1 MELESKIVYLHMIK
15 REAEKELRVLSDQF
29 KAIAIVGPRQ
39 SGKTTLARFIFPDL
53 PYVNLENPDT
63 RRYAM
68 DDPRGF
74 LTNYKTGA
82 IFDEVQRTPEIFSY
96 LQEIL
101 DETKTK
107 GRFILTGSNNFLL
120 QENITQSLAGRIA
133 YLNLLPFSIDE
144 LVTNSD
150 IDLNTL
156 LFNGFYPPIYD
167 QKLDSVRW
175 YSNYIRTYIERDV
188 RQIKNINNLNAFD
201 RFIKLC
207 AGRIGQL
214 LNKNN
219 IAIEAG
225 VDNKTIDSWLGIL
238 ESSYILYRL
247 QPHHINYNKR
257 IVKMPKLYFYD
268 TGLACNLLGINN
280 AGQLDTHYLKG
291 NLFENFIISDFL
303 KNKFNTNAPYNL
315 FFWRDNVGHEIDL
328 LIEDSNSLLPIEI
341 KSGKTVHNEFFKN
354 LRYWMKL
361 TGIEKGK
368 VIYAG
373 ESSQKRSEGVE
384 IVSWKDVSKL
394 N

>member
-1 MELESKIVYLHMIK
+1 MIK